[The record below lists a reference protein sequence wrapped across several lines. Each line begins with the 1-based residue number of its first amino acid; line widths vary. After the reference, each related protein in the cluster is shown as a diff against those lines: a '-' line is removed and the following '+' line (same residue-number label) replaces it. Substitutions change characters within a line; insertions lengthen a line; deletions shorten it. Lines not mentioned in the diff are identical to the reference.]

1 MSAPRAARVRL
12 SRVVPMALCFLL
24 VAGCAT
30 VSDNSMQLSAD
41 SLQLRQLQTRR
52 IEGID
57 ERALLA
63 ASVGVLQDLGFNID
77 ESETRLGVI
86 VASKNRSAV
95 DVGDAVGDMV
105 VDSLV
110 KAALDAM
117 FSALFGDNF
126 DEGDD
131 EDEDDIVYD
140 VTQKIHASIV
150 TRPAVDSSGQRLK
163 DAQILRITLQRMVW
177 DSEGKIAHAESI
189 EDPKIYQKFFDR
201 LSKSIFLEL
210 QAY

>member
-1 MSAPRAARVRL
+1 
-12 SRVVPMALCFLL
+12 
-24 VAGCAT
+24 
-30 VSDNSMQLSAD
+30 MQLSAD

-131 EDEDDIVYD
+131 DDEDDIVYD

-150 TRPAVDSSGQRLK
+150 TRPALDSFGQPRK
-163 DAQILRITLQRMVW
+163 DAQVLRITIQRLVW
-177 DSEGKIAHAESI
+177 DSEGEISHAESI
-189 EDPKIYQKFFDR
+189 EDPKVYQQFFDR

-210 QAY
+210 QVD